1 MTKRQKKIMVI
12 DDNPDILLA
21 LQGMLEDAGYIVEM
35 SEQIQNKFLAMCDT
49 SDLPDILLLDM
60 LLSGQNGLEIIKQ
73 LKSQNSTKHIPII
86 LFSAYP
92 SAEEDARR
100 AGADDFIAKPF
111 DIDVLLAK
119 IEQHAS

>member
-21 LQGMLEDAGYIVEM
+21 LQCMLEDAGYIVGV
-35 SEQIQNKFLAMCDT
+35 SEQFQNKFLAMCNT

-60 LLSGQNGLEIIKQ
+60 LLSGKDGREITKR
-73 LKSQNSTKHIPII
+73 LKSQDSTKHIPII

-92 SAEEDARR
+92 SVRKMHVDLVPM
-100 AGADDFIAKPF
+100 I
-111 DIDVLLAK
+111 L
-119 IEQHAS
+119 

>member
-21 LQGMLEDAGYIVEM
+21 LQGMLEDAGYIVEV
-35 SEQIQNKFLAMCDT
+35 SEQIQNILLATRDT
-49 SDLPDILLLDM
+49 FDLPDVLLLDM
-60 LLSGQNGLEIIKQ
+60 LLSEQNGQKIAKN
-73 LKSQNSTKHIPII
+73 LKDQDSTKHIPII

-92 SAEEDARR
+92 NAEDDARR
-100 AGADDFIAKPF
+100 AGANDFIAKPF

-119 IEQHAS
+119 IEQYTS